1 MLFESKKSKECQKQ
15 GTRGAGFCHK
25 LTEKKLN
32 LLIWGYVF
40 LYPGIGGFQPKSADI
55 LSKTRKSAD
64 LRVLFLYPEIGGFM
78 GFDANIGG
86 FQPKS
91 ADLLRR
97 FFVSGDRRNLSF

>member
-64 LRVLFLYPEIGGFM
+64 LRV
-78 GFDANIGG
+78 
-86 FQPKS
+86 
-91 ADLLRR
+91 R
-97 FFVSGDRRNLSF
+97 FFVSRDRRIHGF